1 VTPLT
6 AVADDLT
13 GANGLGGRWAGRG
26 AAVCVARRV
35 DWLRTE
41 AGCRILDAETR
52 LLGPGAARAKVQ
64 AAWTGLGGFG
74 LRFQKIDSTLR
85 GNPAAEIE
93 GLMLAT
99 AAPWVAVLPAYP
111 SLGRLVLGSAVW
123 VHGKRLDRTE
133 YFRDPLSPAKVWR
146 PRDLFPAGLVAH
158 APLAAVAGGAGSLAR
173 WLRRALASRPR
184 FVTFDCAASGHVQT
198 IADAC
203 LAQGCRHF
211 AGAADLGGALAA
223 RTLGPAKAA
232 QRPKGLPWMVLAGSV
247 SATTFGQ
254 LQAWREAGR
263 PWQPR
268 LSRPGQGGG
277 RWLAA
282 PARLAP
288 VLRKRLF
295 KEGGLALSS
304 LAGREDL
311 APWRLVQARRGR
323 SAGRAAEDAMAALAR
338 WGLSVSKGPG
348 PCGFFVTGGHALRA
362 LDDAAGFRRFHITG
376 ELMPEV
382 PLGRAEGPRASAW
395 LCSKPGGFGARDC
408 FVRFME
414 GAHERG

>member
-1 VTPLT
+1 VTRLT

-26 AAVCVARRV
+26 AAVCVARQV

-52 LLGPGAARAKVQ
+52 LLTPGAARAQVQ
-64 AAWTGLGGFG
+64 AAWTALGGSG

-85 GNPAAEIE
+85 GNPGAEIE
-93 GLMLAT
+93 GLLLGT

-111 SLGRLVLGSAVW
+111 SLGRQVLGSAVW

-146 PRDLFPAGLVAH
+146 PQDLFPAGLVAH
-158 APLAAVAGGAGSLAR
+158 APLAAVARGAASLGT
-173 WLRRALASRPR
+173 WLRRALAARPR
-184 FVTFDCAASGHVQT
+184 FVSFDCAEEAQVQV

-223 RTLGPAKAA
+223 RILGPAKAA
-232 QRPKGLPWMVLAGSV
+232 PRPRGLPWVVLAGSV

-254 LQAWREAGR
+254 LEAWREAGR
-263 PWQPR
+263 PWEPR
-268 LSRPGQGGG
+268 LSRPAKG
-277 RWLAA
+277 RWRDA
-282 PARLAP
+282 ARLSP
-288 VLRKRLF
+288 HLRKRLL
-295 KEGGLALSS
+295 KDKGLALSS
-304 LAGREDL
+304 LAAREDL
-311 APWRLVQARRGR
+311 APWRLAQARRGLSPVR
-323 SAGRAAEDAMAALAR
+323 CAEDAMAGLAR
-338 WGLSVSKGPG
+338 WGLSVSGRLG
-348 PCGFFVTGGHALRA
+348 SCGFFVTGGHTLRA
-362 LDDAAGFRRFHITG
+362 LDDAAGFRRFHIIG
-376 ELMPEV
+376 EVLPEV
-382 PLGRAEGPRASAW
+382 PLGRAEGPQGWAW
-395 LCSKPGGFGARDC
+395 LCSKPGGFGTRDC

-414 GAHERG
+414 GGA